1 MLDESVPVAW
11 DESVPLACDDAGM
24 ATSSPP
30 KKASNAELFRWT
42 LDVLN
47 EHQVQPLKE
56 RFWTEDSVDR
66 FPDRTCRGPAE
77 IGDYFEE
84 AFAAAPDFHMEL
96 VAIAEDGENVFA
108 RWRLTGTH
116 DGPLLGIEPTH
127 KRVEVDGIDHVV
139 IRDGHL
145 VSNFVVYDQMQYAR
159 QIGLMPPDG
168 SSADRALKGVFNA
181 RTRLA
186 QRLGR

>member
-1 MLDESVPVAW
+1 MAW
-11 DESVPLACDDAGM
+11 DESVPVACDDAGM
-24 ATSSPP
+24 AISAPP
-30 KKASNAELFRWT
+30 KKASNAKLFRWT

-47 EHQVQPLKE
+47 DHQVQPLKE
-56 RFWTEDSVDR
+56 GFWTEDSVEC

-77 IGDYFEE
+77 IAEYFEQ
-84 AFAAAPDFHMEL
+84 AWAAVPDYQMEL
-96 VAIAEDGENVFA
+96 VAIAENGENVFA

-116 DGPLLGIEPTH
+116 DGPLQGIEPTH

-139 IRDGHL
+139 IRDGRL
-145 VSNFVVYDQMQYAR
+145 VSNFVVFDQMQYAR
-159 QIGLMPPDG
+159 QIGLMPADG
-168 SSADRALKGVFNA
+168 SSADRAMKGVFNA